1 MSISTKVTYITTVI
15 SAIILAIVLIFI
27 YSTIQNLII
36 KSTKADLL
44 ESARLPM
51 MRHMRK
57 DIYLLKDGILI
68 SDPYGLGI
76 MNKNGKIKI
85 NDRVYLFVKPYQNTI
100 IAKDITSIENFI
112 LNIKK
117 RFITLFIFSTLLIS
131 FSTYLI
137 TKNSM
142 KHLKNFVIKLSK
154 LKGTELNYRFAKPNT
169 KDEVDELVEKFNELM
184 DKVEKN
190 YKLQEEFVSNVSHE
204 LKTPIANL
212 IGYSKMLQRWGMK
225 DKEILKE
232 SVENIFN
239 TALNMKEL
247 VENMIIISKRYDL
260 ETEKVNLK
268 PFVEKIVPKEVKIS
282 GNGTIIANKDALE
295 IVIKN
300 LVNNALTHGK
310 APVEVYLYEN
320 KIEIKDSGNGISDDL
335 KNKIFEKFSK
345 SRKSKGHGLGLY
357 IVKKLCDQ
365 MGLNVYL
372 KDCKHT
378 TFVIERGE
386 KHED

>member
-142 KHLKNFVIKLSK
+142 
-154 LKGTELNYRFAKPNT
+154 NT
-169 KDEVDELVEKFNELM
+169 
-184 DKVEKN
+184 
-190 YKLQEEFVSNVSHE
+190 S
-204 LKTPIANL
+204 
-212 IGYSKMLQRWGMK
+212 
-225 DKEILKE
+225 
-232 SVENIFN
+232 
-239 TALNMKEL
+239 
-247 VENMIIISKRYDL
+247 
-260 ETEKVNLK
+260 
-268 PFVEKIVPKEVKIS
+268 KIS
-282 GNGTIIANKDALE
+282 
-295 IVIKN
+295 
-300 LVNNALTHGK
+300 
-310 APVEVYLYEN
+310 
-320 KIEIKDSGNGISDDL
+320 
-335 KNKIFEKFSK
+335 
-345 SRKSKGHGLGLY
+345 
-357 IVKKLCDQ
+357 
-365 MGLNVYL
+365 
-372 KDCKHT
+372 
-378 TFVIERGE
+378 
-386 KHED
+386 